1 MRSAALA
8 AVGGPSM
15 TLARAALRALQPL
28 DCPERE
34 HALRQFHDRWQEKPV
49 IFDSW
54 FALEASTPRVDGL
67 QRVASLLQ
75 HPRFD
80 PMAPNAVRAVLG
92 GFAGNLL
99 VFHAEDGSG
108 YQFMAEQIIALD
120 QRNAITASRLA
131 KVFSR
136 WGTYSS
142 KRQAL
147 VKAALDQL
155 SAAQLS
161 SNTREVVE
169 MMLG

>member
-1 MRSAALA
+1 
-8 AVGGPSM
+8 V
-15 TLARAALRALQPL
+15 
-28 DCPERE
+28 
-34 HALRQFHDRWQEKPV
+34 
-49 IFDSW
+49 
-54 FALEASTPRVDGL
+54 
-67 QRVASLLQ
+67 
-75 HPRFD
+75 
-80 PMAPNAVRAVLG
+80 
-92 GFAGNLL
+92 
-99 VFHAEDGSG
+99 
-108 YQFMAEQIIALD
+108 D

-136 WGTYSS
+136 WGTYSR

>member
-1 MRSAALA
+1 MRHF
-8 AVGGPSM
+8 P
-15 TLARAALRALQPL
+15 
-28 DCPERE
+28 
-34 HALRQFHDRWQEKPV
+34 DRWKENTVRVAGWLPLKP
-49 IFDSW
+49 SKTR
-54 FALEASTPRVDGL
+54 ADGL

-108 YQFMAEQIIALD
+108 YRFMAEQIIALD

-142 KRQAL
+142 KRQVL